1 MNLYLKLLFQD
12 DDEEEEEDDEFLHKK
27 AVPEEKPPAKKGPVK
42 ISIPSLKSF
51 QDLDIDDARPGAKKM
66 VVAPHPHNKP
76 SGLLNML
83 PKPKAE
89 LLFRKEV
96 PTVPGTIPKPTTTSL
111 VPHSVTT
118 KRKAVPPTTKSQE
131 RKKAPAK
138 PLLPDAYESSSDEE
152 GPSADFFSLTSTDTL
167 PEVSKN
173 EINLMVAKR
182 AAKIAETT
190 ANLDRLEAQQVEEQQ
205 RIQSQA
211 AAALH
216 EQEQQALSAQRNSMD
231 DEAMQVLVGGSR
243 AKRARMENLDVIDL
257 NHDQVMPSRD
267 EWVRAAT
274 ASSTTAPVR
283 GELKDGPK
291 GVARKKHQITYLA
304 HQAKSNEA
312 ELQAIWAA
320 NRTTQRQ
327 SQSKYGW

>member
-1 MNLYLKLLFQD
+1 M
-12 DDEEEEEDDEFLHKK
+12 
-27 AVPEEKPPAKKGPVK
+27 PEEKPPARKGPVK

-51 QDLDIDDARPGAKKM
+51 QDLDLDDDSKQQQKKM
-66 VVAPHPHNKP
+66 IIAPHNKP
-76 SGLLNML
+76 NGLLNML

-89 LLFRKEV
+89 LLFQKEV
-96 PTVPGTIPKPTTTSL
+96 KTVPGTIPKPTNTSL
-111 VPHSVTT
+111 VPHSVSV
-118 KRKAVPPTTKSQE
+118 KRKAAAALPTKSQE
-131 RKKAPAK
+131 KQK
-138 PLLPDAYESSSDEE
+138 PLAKQLLPGYESSSDDDDADD
-152 GPSADFFSLTSTDTL
+152 SAADFFSLTSSQAL

-190 ANLDRLEAQQVEEQQ
+190 ANFDRLATQQAEEQQ

-211 AAALH
+211 AAELY
-216 EQEQQALSAQRNSMD
+216 EQEQQALSAQQNAMD
-231 DEAMQVLVGGSR
+231 EEAMQMLVGGSR
-243 AKRARMENLDVIDL
+243 AKRARMENLDVIEL
-257 NHDQVMPSRD
+257 SHDQVMPSRD
-267 EWVRAAT
+267 EWLRSAT